1 MTNGY
6 KKRRKMEQNILLYK
20 TKNEIDKKLPRYLKR
35 NFGQGIYISGQRKV
49 DDKIFLFTMG
59 NCYPAFFHKPVDR
72 TPIIKFANFKN
83 VSTIKIEWSDFDK
96 KFKVSIPSRKK
107 VIDKNKEK
115 YLSIITS
122 VENSLLDITR
132 LHYVKIPLVQNAM
145 SRIIRI
151 LLDLEDY
158 SQINLSHY
166 YRRDKEK
173 LLKYLKFLE
182 DMDYVR
188 KEDELY
194 VEGNRL
200 NIIKHDLNKLEND
213 RETLFNK
220 ILADVLKIGYPYMKK
235 HLRLFQ
241 IVPYLRI
248 TASYYYPS
256 YKLEELLSI
265 KKIDFTN
272 FIADYRY
279 SLYNLRSKAL
289 EGCPDSR
296 LSKQINDVIN
306 SDIFE
311 IKNENIIG
319 NETIFNDFSN
329 SFRY

>member
-1 MTNGY
+1 MSQ
-6 KKRRKMEQNILLYK
+6 KLLYK
-20 TKNEIDKKLPRYLKR
+20 TKNEIDQKLPRFLKR
-35 NFGQGIYISGQRKV
+35 NFGQGIYISKKREV
-49 DDKIFLFTMG
+49 DDKIYLFSIG
-59 NCYPAFFHKPVDR
+59 NCYPAFFHRPVDK
-72 TPIIKFANFKN
+72 PPVIKFANFKN
-83 VSTIKIEWSDFDK
+83 ISTVKVEWSEFDK
-96 KFKVSIPSRKK
+96 KFKVTIPSRKNL
-107 VIDKNKEK
+107 IDKNKEK
-115 YLSIITS
+115 YSSIITS
-122 VENSLLDITR
+122 VENSLLDTTR

-166 YRRDKEK
+166 YKRDREK

-188 KEDELY
+188 KENELY

-200 NIIKHDLNKLEND
+200 NIIKHDLNKLESD

-248 TASYYYPS
+248 TTSYYYPS
-256 YKLEELLSI
+256 YQFEELLSI
-265 KKIDFTN
+265 RKPEFTN

-279 SLYNLRSKAL
+279 SFYNIRSKAL
-289 EGCPDSR
+289 NGHPDSK

-311 IKNENIIG
+311 VKNENIIG
-319 NETIFNDFSN
+319 NETIFNDFTK
-329 SFRY
+329 SFNY